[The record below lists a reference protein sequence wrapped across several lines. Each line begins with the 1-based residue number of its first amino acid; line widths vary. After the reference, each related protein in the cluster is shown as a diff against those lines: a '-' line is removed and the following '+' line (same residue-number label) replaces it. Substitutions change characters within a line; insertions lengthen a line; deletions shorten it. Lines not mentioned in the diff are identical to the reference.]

1 MQEAPTRLRAASVVG
16 AKPVKAGSGPAR
28 ARVLAAVL
36 GLTFLGACMPSLQLP
51 HEAEAELERA
61 EWLVRPP
68 DEAWVNVPSSRLLLE
83 RRAAGLAEQRVL
95 LPNHTSLRGENLL
108 HVRTV
113 TRVSRGTLFD
123 LERTL
128 AFIGGLPF
136 PFSDADLNV
145 MQSRTDAAGTLI
157 WTAWTN
163 GAGLTCV
170 LALRRLEVGARIVPA
185 GASSLDLVMRNCV
198 NGEDEEALVP
208 AGPSTVAFPA
218 PPGVADG
225 APLRTLSPLAAPG
238 I

>member
-1 MQEAPTRLRAASVVG
+1 
-16 AKPVKAGSGPAR
+16 
-28 ARVLAAVL
+28 VLAAVL